1 MTLRTRFL
9 ITALVLCHQLLLP
22 KLVTSQ
28 LLARSAGKPVLVSD
42 EQAGS
47 KVSGPCAEQA
57 AKVQDERIPTICA
70 IQQEKIG
77 DIYKLQGNV
86 EIHYNTYIL
95 RADEVTYDDHTGLAT
110 ASGHFTVEGGPN
122 DDHIQASHG
131 TYNLTTETG
140 KFYDVT
146 ATTGMQLRG
155 NRVILTSTA
164 PFAFSGKIVEKTSS
178 DHYVVYDGSI
188 TTCQLP
194 QPKWMFQAHKVV
206 VDVGGNATIYNSDFL
221 LHGFPIF
228 YFPYATHPVARE
240 ARHSGFLMPSAGRS
254 STKGNV
260 VGDSF
265 YWVMNRSVDASFGA
279 EYYSKRGWS
288 QRGEFRARPSNTSYI
303 DLNYFGVIDRGIV
316 ISNGNPPCLSKVTQ
330 QVIPCVVRE
339 GGQEARLTA
348 EGNYYGF
355 RAVSDIDYL
364 SSFCFAWRSTRS
376 LRRPSTRK

>member
-9 ITALVLCHQLLLP
+9 ITAVVLCHQLLLP

-28 LLARSAGKPVLVSD
+28 LLAQVAEKRVPASD
-42 EQAGS
+42 EQAEAQ
-47 KVSGPCAEQA
+47 GPCAEQA
-57 AKVQDERIPTICA
+57 AKVQDENIPTICA

-95 RADEVTYDDHTGLAT
+95 RADEVTYDDHSGLAT
-110 ASGHFTVEGGPN
+110 ASGHFRVDGGPN

-146 ATTGMQLRG
+146 ATTGMQLG
-155 NRVILTSTA
+155 GSRVTLTSTA
-164 PFAFSGKIVEKTSS
+164 PFAFSGKVVEKTSS

-221 LHGFPIF
+221 LHGFPVF
-228 YFPYATHPVARE
+228 YFPYATHPIARE
-240 ARHSGFLMPSAGRS
+240 ARHSGFLMPTAGRS

-265 YWVMNRSVDASFGA
+265 YWAMNRSMDGTLGA
-279 EYYSKRGWS
+279 EYYSKRGWA
-288 QRGEFRARPSNTSYI
+288 QRGEFRARPTNTSYI
-303 DLNYFGVIDRGIV
+303 DLSYFGVIDRGIV
-316 ISNGNPPCLSKVTQ
+316 ISNGSPP
-330 QVIPCVVRE
+330 VRE

-348 EGNYYGF
+348 EGN
-355 RAVSDIDYL
+355 
-364 SSFCFAWRSTRS
+364 
-376 LRRPSTRK
+376 